1 MPNKNKVKFIPVFL
15 SALGTLLVG
24 AVIYQLSSP
33 ANEADAS
40 IAPEH
45 QYAAV
50 VDLGHVVYAENCA
63 SCHGVALEGQA
74 NWRQRDADG
83 YLPAPPHD
91 ETGHTWHHPD
101 SYLFLMTKYGI
112 EDMIGKTYP
121 NNMPAFKDKLTDEEI
136 LAALSYI
143 KSTWSNRI
151 QRQHD
156 QINARAKAQ

>member
-1 MPNKNKVKFIPVFL
+1 MKKSHILSVVGIIALLGLVYYVASPVEQATASVKLKPNEPAVV
-15 SALGTLLVG
+15 ALGE
-24 AVIYQLSSP
+24 Q
-33 ANEADAS
+33 
-40 IAPEH
+40 
-45 QYAAV
+45 
-50 VDLGHVVYAENCA
+50 VYAQNCA

-74 NWRQRDADG
+74 NWQKRDADG

-112 EDMIGKTYP
+112 EEMIGKPYP
-121 NNMPAFKDKLTDEEI
+121 NNMPAYEDKLTDEEI
-136 LAALSYI
+136 LAVLSYI
-143 KSTWSNRI
+143 KSTWSGRT